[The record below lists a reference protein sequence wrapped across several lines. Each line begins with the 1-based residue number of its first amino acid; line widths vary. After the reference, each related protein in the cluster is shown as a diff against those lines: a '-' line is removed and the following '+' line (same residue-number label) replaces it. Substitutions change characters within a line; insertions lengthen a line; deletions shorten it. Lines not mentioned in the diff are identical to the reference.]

1 MGVRERNIGSRG
13 NSICGPGLFSFRQ
26 GHSEFQCCSLHYRN
40 HHPGGAQFV
49 PADGSLK
56 FLPYE
61 SAEVLPAL
69 ASRHGGEVFEM
80 P

>member
-1 MGVRERNIGSRG
+1 MADDVT
-13 NSICGPGLFSFRQ
+13 PFSFRP
-26 GHSEFQCCSLHYRN
+26 GHADFQCSSLHYWS

-49 PADGSLK
+49 LADGSLK

-69 ASRHGGEVFEM
+69 ASRHGGEVFEL